1 MDIIIKAVKFLLG
14 AFLFCFGSAIIFLSL
29 LWLLAFLP
37 YPFGLIVWLGLFVL
51 LGIGWGSRGR
61 SSVYDPNEDAGG
73 TQGGR

>member
-1 MDIIIKAVKFLLG
+1 MVV
-14 AFLFCFGSAIIFLSL
+14 IIFTVS
-29 LWLLAFLP
+29 
-37 YPFGLIVWLGLFVL
+37 VWVDCMVGV